1 VGTPVTHLFG
11 VNLQT
16 PDVQL
21 IGNNTDTI
29 YQSHYA
35 KVHILKNPWMSNSMK
50 YYS

>member
-35 KVHILKNPWMSNSMK
+35 KVHILITTISKRTK
-50 YYS
+50 T